1 MTDLSFTENVNFDKL
16 ASQES
21 SYSTKIDP
29 ENLKRLQGACV
40 RVNGPVPVSY
50 THPPSPR
57 D

>member
-29 ENLKRLQGACV
+29 EKTTGRLCKSKWSCSGRLQILC
-40 RVNGPVPVSY
+40 
-50 THPPSPR
+50 
-57 D
+57 